1 MVILYSSSEWLEV
14 LFRYA
19 GTVWPHIWG
28 KWLAS
33 SLYSIAAYLF
43 ALETGLQFGTEHH
56 SMLLPLSVTFLLIFR
71 ANEAYA
77 RYWLGRSTLSN
88 YISEVREVLLLSII
102 YVRGGLESSIHLFH
116 QGPGVTVPASVKPDH
131 YDEKAR
137 NYRVDVAR
145 LSVALAVAFKLHT
158 SIALDGY
165 CFGSLDKEAKWF
177 LDWDRLRLLQL
188 LTEEEFEI
196 VNRCIGLAEDES
208 VPETR
213 RRLASQF
220 HNART
225 LEGPPSSWDDE
236 FPVRFDQFVRVP
248 VAIVWFLREVLFRNM
263 NDPFNTQPWGIKDRF
278 VGALVHLLSGILESF
293 ETAHMVCT
301 TPIPLPYANLC
312 KTLLCFYMISAPFFV
327 DPSRGWFANTVVPSV
342 ISFALLGVDAI
353 ATELENP
360 FGDDVNDLDQL
371 EQVHIVEREAMELLR
386 QSGDIRG
393 CSVFGWQEVPDFV
406 SNKCCRSLK
415 TQLVVKDLAQLQV
428 MPLVAEEDVVP
439 AWLLDRKEESRQKA
453 AAWLALS
460 CLNQKV
466 RKWRG
471 LPTITYEEQ
480 LWLTQRV
487 SFQVEAMRLDWDWIS
502 IFMKMYVFGLLMLLY
517 VTFPI
522 LLNIFLSWLSS
533 ALQGFD
539 FGLVCLCIVLAG
551 MCCFLLPPVP
561 GVPVY
566 LFAGIIIA
574 DKCPLGFEAGAGI
587 AIAVGFLLKLMACA
601 MQQKLIGERLGA
613 NLTIRTQ
620 VGINTPM
627 IRAIE
632 AVLREPGMSM
642 GKVSILCGGPDWPTS
657 VLAGILHLSLLECE
671 LGTLPIVFFVA
682 ACSLSGSFY
691 LKQHESEL
699 WDRAATFMMSASV
712 FLCMLL
718 QAKPPSQHAPVTPP
732 LQFRS
737 AQIMG
742 AWAIQTQLDQR
753 EWEAGAGMI
762 SGPSISCL
770 LRPRSVDEALGAER
784 GAGLAGLSLARDVT
798 IALAEVGGRP
808 RLDPGC
814 DPPWSAHTGFGE
826 FEVTDDIDSLEW
838 WVDGESG
845 LVLLPG
851 LVCCCLS
858 IGGWAFYF
866 VMSCWLKRKRA
877 KPFLEMAKRLDT
889 IEVRW
894 KEMRRALAAELSA
907 HGACRDNWEALR
919 HANETAQEMLREA
932 RVMATE

>member
-1 MVILYSSSEWLEV
+1 MIEPNGVLPEGGEGGESVELARQSEAHIGCGFLPYFLLCLLVAGLPCAASVVLWSDLGFGQEV
-14 LFRYA
+14 YTYFF
-19 GTVWPHIWG
+19 G
-28 KWLAS
+28 
-33 SLYSIAAYLF
+33 
-43 ALETGLQFGTEHH
+43 GTEHGAIYAGLALLLLLCLYLLDFFWPPHLEGQYFVLCDKDMFVGRAIVGIAGMLLFAAALNLAETYPAVPIQCTVLLGPLLTTVVRALTRPLPEEPEPVFNQVGHVH
-56 SMLLPLSVTFLLIFR
+56 SMRMLKMQRYVGSERDATAFYAGSMTAFFLLGILTLAVWLVWALNENIDFSDITFGDAESELTYIRWVSPVAVGLAYLMFGLIVSLRVGLAKSYNHGDMLLQMVTESDQVTMSNGRKSVRRKTLVGLVSQQIEDEDCKLAFDKLSNTQKDKFAEKQMQNLDLVSRMIKVCGCVFVLMFGTTWMASQLVSSSSHLSDLVLGFLGVFSMSFCLFVAVAFQRLKRVMADWCKNLPL
-71 ANEAYA
+71 Y
-77 RYWLGRSTLSN
+77 
-88 YISEVREVLLLSII
+88 
-102 YVRGGLESSIHLFH
+102 
-116 QGPGVTVPASVKPDH
+116 
-131 YDEKAR
+131 
-137 NYRVDVAR
+137 R
-145 LSVALAVAFKLHT
+145 LSVSLLKSDWVRALLVF
-158 SIALDGY
+158 
-165 CFGSLDKEAKWF
+165 CFSPL
-177 LDWDRLRLLQL
+177 
-188 LTEEEFEI
+188 
-196 VNRCIGLAEDES
+196 
-208 VPETR
+208 
-213 RRLASQF
+213 
-220 HNART
+220 
-225 LEGPPSSWDDE
+225 
-236 FPVRFDQFVRVP
+236 VP
-248 VAIVWFLREVLFRNM
+248 VV
-263 NDPFNTQPWGIKDRF
+263 
-278 VGALVHLLSGILESF
+278 
-293 ETAHMVCT
+293 
-301 TPIPLPYANLC
+301 
-312 KTLLCFYMISAPFFV
+312 
-327 DPSRGWFANTVVPSV
+327 
-342 ISFALLGVDAI
+342 
-353 ATELENP
+353 
-360 FGDDVNDLDQL
+360 
-371 EQVHIVEREAMELLR
+371 
-386 QSGDIRG
+386 
-393 CSVFGWQEVPDFV
+393 
-406 SNKCCRSLK
+406 
-415 TQLVVKDLAQLQV
+415 
-428 MPLVAEEDVVP
+428 
-439 AWLLDRKEESRQKA
+439 
-453 AAWLALS
+453 LALS

-471 LPTITYEEQ
+471 LPTITYEAEESVALAPNGDAEQ

-539 FGLVCLCIVLAG
+539 FGLVCLCIVVAG

-587 AIAVGFLLKLMACA
+587 AIAVGFILKLMACA

-632 AVLREPGMSM
+632 AVLREPGMSI

-657 VLAGILHLSLLECE
+657 VLAGILRLSLLECE

-718 QAKPPSQHAPVTPP
+718 Q
-732 LQFRS
+732 
-737 AQIMG
+737 IMG

-753 EWEAGAGMI
+753 EWELTKPLEQNVDLDWLDFRWREMSQSVSVRWVDVPACIRAVT
-762 SGPSISCL
+762 L
-770 LRPRSVDEALGAER
+770 LGVLIQVMVGQVFYWRS
-784 GAGLAGLSLARDVT
+784 SL
-798 IALAEVGGRP
+798 
-808 RLDPGC
+808 C
-814 DPPWSAHTGFGE
+814 FGE

-838 WVDGESG
+838 WVDGQSG

-851 LVCCCLS
+851 LLCSCLS

-866 VMSCWLKRKRA
+866 ALSWWLKQKRA
-877 KPFLEMAKRLDT
+877 KPFSDMAKRLET

-919 HANETAQEMLREA
+919 QANETAQEMLREA

>member
-14 LFRYA
+14 LSRYA

-116 QGPGVTVPASVKPDH
+116 QGPGVTVPSSVKPDH

-137 NYRVDVAR
+137 SYRVDVAR

-165 CFGSLDKEAKWF
+165 CFGSIDKEAKWF

-196 VNRCIGLAEDES
+196 VNRCIGLGEDES

-225 LEGPPSSWDDE
+225 LEGPPSSWDEE

-278 VGALVHLLSGILESF
+278 VGALVHLLGGILESF

-327 DPSRGWFANTVVPSV
+327 DSSRGWFANTVVPSV
-342 ISFALLGVDAI
+342 ISFALLGVDSI

-371 EQVHIVEREAMELLR
+371 EQVHILEREAMELLR

-453 AAWLALS
+453 AAWTPALHKVMADWCKNLPLYRLSVSLLKSDWVRALLVFCFSPLVPVVLALS

-471 LPTITYEEQ
+471 LPTITYEAEESVALAPNSDAEQ

-539 FGLVCLCIVLAG
+539 FGLVCLCIVVAG

-587 AIAVGFLLKLMACA
+587 AIAVGFILKLMACA

-632 AVLREPGMSM
+632 DGTVVSPCFVFWQRWGLR
-642 GKVSILCGGPDWPTS
+642 
-657 VLAGILHLSLLECE
+657 
-671 LGTLPIVFFVA
+671 F
-682 ACSLSGSFY
+682 
-691 LKQHESEL
+691 
-699 WDRAATFMMSASV
+699 
-712 FLCMLL
+712 
-718 QAKPPSQHAPVTPP
+718 
-732 LQFRS
+732 
-737 AQIMG
+737 
-742 AWAIQTQLDQR
+742 
-753 EWEAGAGMI
+753 
-762 SGPSISCL
+762 
-770 LRPRSVDEALGAER
+770 
-784 GAGLAGLSLARDVT
+784 
-798 IALAEVGGRP
+798 
-808 RLDPGC
+808 
-814 DPPWSAHTGFGE
+814 
-826 FEVTDDIDSLEW
+826 
-838 WVDGESG
+838 
-845 LVLLPG
+845 
-851 LVCCCLS
+851 
-858 IGGWAFYF
+858 
-866 VMSCWLKRKRA
+866 
-877 KPFLEMAKRLDT
+877 
-889 IEVRW
+889 
-894 KEMRRALAAELSA
+894 
-907 HGACRDNWEALR
+907 CRC
-919 HANETAQEMLREA
+919 
-932 RVMATE
+932 

>member
-1 MVILYSSSEWLEV
+1 MADWC
-14 LFRYA
+14 
-19 GTVWPHIWG
+19 
-28 KWLAS
+28 KN
-33 SLYSIAAYLF
+33 
-43 ALETGLQFGTEHH
+43 
-56 SMLLPLSVTFLLIFR
+56 LPL
-71 ANEAYA
+71 Y
-77 RYWLGRSTLSN
+77 
-88 YISEVREVLLLSII
+88 
-102 YVRGGLESSIHLFH
+102 
-116 QGPGVTVPASVKPDH
+116 
-131 YDEKAR
+131 
-137 NYRVDVAR
+137 R
-145 LSVALAVAFKLHT
+145 LSV
-158 SIALDGY
+158 
-165 CFGSLDKEAKWF
+165 SLLKS
-177 LDWDRLRLLQL
+177 DW
-188 LTEEEFEI
+188 
-196 VNRCIGLAEDES
+196 
-208 VPETR
+208 
-213 RRLASQF
+213 
-220 HNART
+220 
-225 LEGPPSSWDDE
+225 
-236 FPVRFDQFVRVP
+236 VR
-248 VAIVWFLREVLFRNM
+248 
-263 NDPFNTQPWGIKDRF
+263 
-278 VGALVHLLSGILESF
+278 
-293 ETAHMVCT
+293 
-301 TPIPLPYANLC
+301 
-312 KTLLCFYMISAPFFV
+312 
-327 DPSRGWFANTVVPSV
+327 
-342 ISFALLGVDAI
+342 ALLVFCFS
-353 ATELENP
+353 P
-360 FGDDVNDLDQL
+360 
-371 EQVHIVEREAMELLR
+371 LL
-386 QSGDIRG
+386 
-393 CSVFGWQEVPDFV
+393 P
-406 SNKCCRSLK
+406 
-415 TQLVVKDLAQLQV
+415 VV
-428 MPLVAEEDVVP
+428 
-439 AWLLDRKEESRQKA
+439 
-453 AAWLALS
+453 LALS

-471 LPTITYEEQ
+471 LPTITYEAEESVALAPSSDAEQ

-718 QAKPPSQHAPVTPP
+718 Q
-732 LQFRS
+732 
-737 AQIMG
+737 IMG

-753 EWEAGAGMI
+753 EWELTKPLEQNVELDWLDFRWREM
-762 SGPSISCL
+762 SRSLL
-770 LRPRSVDEALGAER
+770 LRWVDVPAWIRAVTLLGVLIQVMVGQVFYWRS
-784 GAGLAGLSLARDVT
+784 SM
-798 IALAEVGGRP
+798 
-808 RLDPGC
+808 C
-814 DPPWSAHTGFGE
+814 FGE

-866 VMSCWLKRKRA
+866 VMSCWLKQKRA